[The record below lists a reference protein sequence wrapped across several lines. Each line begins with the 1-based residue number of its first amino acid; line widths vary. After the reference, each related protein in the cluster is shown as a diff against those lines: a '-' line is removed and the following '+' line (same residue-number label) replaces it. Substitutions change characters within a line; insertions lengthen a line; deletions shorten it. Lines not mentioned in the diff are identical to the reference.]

1 MDAVPDAVLD
11 FITHHRLLV
20 ATAVVVVLILCY
32 RWILWLFG
40 VVIVPDNSIGIVTKK
55 FALFGA
61 HRRLPDGRIIA
72 LNGEAG
78 YQAETLP
85 PGLHVGLWPWQYTVD
100 RVEFFTVPPGKVGSV
115 EACDGQPLHVG
126 AGDPGTGADYRELLP

>member
-40 VVIVPDNSIGIVTKK
+40 VVIVPDNGIGIVTKK

-78 YQAETLP
+78 YQADTLP

-100 RVEFFTVPPGKVGSV
+100 RVE
-115 EACDGQPLHVG
+115 
-126 AGDPGTGADYRELLP
+126 